1 MGSNGCGGAGEISSA
16 WRSVL
21 GTPPPWEGCCDEHD
35 LAYSQGGPAEWR
47 AWADKLL
54 RQCMIRRGYLVRAWL
69 YWLAVRLF
77 GAEHWADEPEPAVAE
92 EAA

>member
-1 MGSNGCGGAGEISSA
+1 MSSNGCGGAGEISRA

-21 GTPPPWEGCCDEHD
+21 GTPPPWEGCCDQHD

-47 AWADKLL
+47 AW
-54 RQCMIRRGYLVRAWL
+54 L

-77 GAEHWADEPEPAVAE
+77 GARHWADEPDVAE